1 MQHIEGVRQTKEDV
15 MENKLSDCVVGLAVY
30 SLIVYILV
38 LVYEAH
44 QWQIE
49 TWLRSWYAW

>member
-1 MQHIEGVRQTKEDV
+1 
-15 MENKLSDCVVGLAVY
+15 MENKLSDCVVAGAVY

-49 TWLRSWYAW
+49 TWLRSW